1 MIQAPDFPIPE
12 DGEGGVTPEAAER
25 ERIKTFAQSLLKTR
39 LEAIQARGN
48 SGVER
53 RWMEDLD
60 AYHGRD
66 AFNRPAG
73 IIDTAQGLPSATN
86 ANSTPT
92 TKPQQTARSTVFVQL
107 TRQKT
112 NTAAARVMEMLYPSD
127 EKNWSIGPTPV
138 PKLAKA
144 LQDGQNVRFRDPQTG
159 GPLQHPDEDRE
170 LTVAD
175 VAADEMREAVE
186 KAARMEKEIHDAL
199 EECQYVAVGRQV
211 IMDAAQLGTGILKG
225 PIVVNKTS
233 RKWERKQD
241 ATGAVQ
247 VLTIKNDNRPATYRV
262 DPWDFYPDPS
272 CGEDIQ
278 DGAYVWEREWSGGRR
293 LRELGRTEGY
303 DRDAIMECLRE
314 GPMRITNAGQSYYE
328 LARHGDAYNQQS
340 VHEDRR
346 YELWTYTGEVD
357 REGLEMLGVNIPE
370 DQRELS
376 SFSAI
381 VVFCNDRAIKALLN
395 PLDTGD
401 LPYDVFTW
409 EKVALSPFG
418 VGIPYLMRYAQRT
431 INAAWRAL
439 LDNMGVSAGP
449 QIVASRSIVPADGRY
464 EITGR
469 KLWFAEAGQDADK
482 AFKVFEIPSRQAE
495 LQAIIKLA
503 MDFADA
509 ETALPQLAQGEQGNA
524 PETVGGMTLL
534 MNAANTVLKRLAR
547 AFDDAV
553 TKPHIRRYYD
563 WMMQYHQDDS
573 IKGDMQIAAR
583 GSTALV
589 QRDIRNQSMDT
600 VIAAS
605 THPVFGKYL
614 DHKKLFRSY
623 LEAKSI
629 TPDSV
634 LLDDST
640 ITANEQKAAQAP
652 PPESPQEKVA
662 KIRAQ
667 AEVKKV
673 EVDTQS
679 EATNEKLRQENAQ
692 RDRDHDIALANLK
705 MQSDALKYAEARQIT
720 LTELKAELAMF
731 VMDKQS
737 ARESGAAQ
745 REHDMQREGI
755 RAASKTPAGVPA

>member
-1 MIQAPDFPIPE
+1 MLQAPDFPMP
-12 DGEGGVTPEAAER
+12 DTGEGGVTPEDAER
-25 ERIKTFAQSLLKTR
+25 ARMKTFAASLLKTR

-73 IIDTAQGLPSATN
+73 IIDTALGLPSATN

-127 EKNWSIGPTPV
+127 DKNWSIGPTPV

-144 LQDGQNVRFRDPQTG
+144 LQDGQNVRFLDPQNG
-159 GPLQHPDEDRE
+159 NKPLQHPDEPRE
-170 LTVAD
+170 VTVAD
-175 VAADEMREAVE
+175 VAADEMREAAE
-186 KAARMEKEIHDAL
+186 KAERMSKEIHDAL

-211 IMDAAQLGTGILKG
+211 IADAAKLGTGILKG
-225 PIVVNKTS
+225 PIVVNKTQ
-233 RKWERKQD
+233 RKWQRQAD
-241 ATGAVQ
+241 STGAVQ
-247 VLTIKNDNRPATYRV
+247 VLTITQDKRPASYRV
-262 DPWDFYPDPS
+262 DPWDFYPDPA
-272 CGEDIQ
+272 CGESIQ
-278 DGAYVWEREWSGGRR
+278 DGAYVWEREWAGGRR
-293 LRELGRTEGY
+293 LRELGRSDGY

-314 GPMRITNAGQSYYE
+314 GPMRVTHAGQSYYE
-328 LARHGDAYNQQS
+328 LARHGDAYNQQT

-357 REGLEMLGVNIPE
+357 REGLEILGVEIPE
-370 DQRELS
+370 EQRELS

-381 VVFCNDRAIKALLN
+381 VVFCNDRPIKSLLN

-401 LPYDVFTW
+401 LPYDVFCW
-409 EKVALSPFG
+409 EKVDLSPFG

-449 QIVASRSIVPADGRY
+449 QIVASRSIIPADGRY

-469 KLWFAEAGQDADK
+469 KLWFAESGQDADK
-482 AFKVFEIPSRQAE
+482 AFKVFAIPSMQAE

-547 AFDDAV
+547 AFDDDV

-563 WMMQYHQDDS
+563 WMMQYHPDDS
-573 IKGDMQIAAR
+573 VKGDMQVAAR

-605 THPVFGKYL
+605 THPVFGQFL

-634 LLDDST
+634 LLDDAT
-640 ITANEQKAAQAP
+640 IEANQQKAAQAQP
-652 PPESPQEKVA
+652 PKSPQEKVA
-662 KIRAQ
+662 EIRAQ

-673 EVDTQS
+673 EIDTQS

-692 RDRDHDIALANLK
+692 RDRDHDITLADLAYKTKALE
-705 MQSDALKYAEARQIT
+705 YAEKRQMS

-731 VMDKQS
+731 VMAKQ
-737 ARESGAAQ
+737 ADRESGAAQ
-745 REHDMQREGI
+745 RDHDMQREGI
-755 RAASKTPAGVPA
+755 RAANKPAAQPA